1 MSRVLKIQS
10 MVRERRRALK
20 ETNSVKL
27 SRMEDMERHDF
38 TETVS
43 TNATRNLS
51 TGRKMAKNI
60 AKCAVITTSVTLDVV
75 DPLWHLLWAVHWL
88 SLMQSLHFDACLY
101 LHNASCNSQR
111 HRRIYHCKLLFVTER
126 RELKMVWKHW
136 IEKHF
141 SFKRKNKKDYYY
153 INCVFPWEKLSQ
165 HSYENDIFHSRV
177 FDIVNQLLTRH

>member
-60 AKCAVITTSVTLDVV
+60 AKCVVITTSVRLGRCGSPVALTLSGTLIV
-75 DPLWHLLWAVHWL
+75 L
-88 SLMQSLHFDACLY
+88 
-101 LHNASCNSQR
+101 NAIVAFRCM
-111 HRRIYHCKLLFVTER
+111 FV
-126 RELKMVWKHW
+126 
-136 IEKHF
+136 F
-141 SFKRKNKKDYYY
+141 A
-153 INCVFPWEKLSQ
+153 
-165 HSYENDIFHSRV
+165 
-177 FDIVNQLLTRH
+177 

>member
-1 MSRVLKIQS
+1 MSRVQKIQS

-38 TETVS
+38 TGTVS

-60 AKCAVITTSVTLDVV
+60 AKYAVITTSVTLDVV
-75 DPLWHLLWAVHWL
+75 GPLWHLLWVVHWL

-111 HRRIYHCKLLFVTER
+111 HRHIYHWKLLFVTER
-126 RELKMVWKHW
+126 RELKMVWKLSLSK
-136 IEKHF
+136 EK
-141 SFKRKNKKDYYY
+141 KKKDYYY
-153 INCVFPWEKLSQ
+153 INCMFPWEKL
-165 HSYENDIFHSRV
+165 
-177 FDIVNQLLTRH
+177 